1 MSDAGDRF
9 ARLREEYAGEPLD
22 ETSAAGDPIEQFDR
36 WFEEAVAA
44 GVRLANG
51 MVLATADADGQPS
64 ARVVLLKSFDHR
76 GFVFFSNYDS
86 RKGHELDRNPRASLL
101 FWWEAL
107 ARQVRIEGRVVRTSV
122 AESDAYFATRPREAN
137 LGAMASRQSRVVGG
151 RAELEAEVER
161 TTEAWDDRPL
171 ERPASWG
178 GFRLMH
184 RSLEFWQGRPDR
196 LHDRLRYRMGEDL
209 VWRME
214 RLAP

>member
-1 MSDAGDRF
+1 VSDDADRF

-22 ETSAAGDPIEQFDR
+22 EATASGDPIEQFER

-44 GVRLANG
+44 GVGIANG
-51 MVLATADADGQPS
+51 MVLATVGGDGQPS

-86 RKGHELDRNPRASLL
+86 RKGRDLEANPRASVV
-101 FWWEAL
+101 FWWQPL
-107 ARQVRIEGRVVRTSV
+107 ARQVRVEGRVMRTSE

-137 LGAMASRQSRVVGG
+137 LGAMASRQSRVVSD
-151 RAELEAEVER
+151 RAELEGEVTR
-161 TTEAWDDRPL
+161 AAGAWDGRAL
-171 ERPASWG
+171 ERPAHWG
-178 GFRLMH
+178 GYRLLP

-196 LHDRLRYRMGEDL
+196 LHDRLRYSLGEDL
-209 VWRME
+209 VWRIE